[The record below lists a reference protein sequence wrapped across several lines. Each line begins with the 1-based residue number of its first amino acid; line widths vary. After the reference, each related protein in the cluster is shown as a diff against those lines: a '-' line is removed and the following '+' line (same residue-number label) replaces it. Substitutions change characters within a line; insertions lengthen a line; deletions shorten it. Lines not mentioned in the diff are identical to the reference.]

1 MKKLILLLLIA
12 SSITNLNAKFVK
24 FSVDMSEQTIN
35 ALGVHVAGDFQKIA
49 GYTEDW
55 NSSITT
61 LTKEGNTSIYSI
73 VVNIPAN
80 NKYEFKFINGDQFYD
95 VEFVPIESR
104 VGYEFNDNRWIYID
118 SLKSDTTI
126 IPAVKFGGNAP
137 EGYYFLRF
145 EVDMHKVNINSN
157 GVHLNGTFSNWNAL
171 NNYMYSFDGSI
182 YEKILYFKTENI
194 EYKFVNGNQ
203 TNNSETVPGGCA
215 NANGNRT
222 INISADY
229 VMSPFC
235 YSECIDCI
243 SDVEVQIELKDDII
257 FPNPANESFSI
268 KLENDKWYLI
278 SIFDNNANNLQ
289 TFKTFGNSNYLINS
303 ENFPAGY
310 YFVRLNN
317 LTDKSCSVSKLII
330 GR

>member
-12 SSITNLNAKFVK
+12 SSITNLNAKYVK

-137 EGYYFLRF
+137 EGYYLNRF
-145 EVDMHKVNINSN
+145 IVNMSKEKVNSN
-157 GVHLNGTFSNWNAL
+157 GVHLFGTFSNWNAL
-171 NNYMYSFDGSI
+171 DNYMYSFDGLR
-182 YEKILYFKTENI
+182 YEIILYFKNEEI
-194 EYKFVNGNQ
+194 EFKFVNGDQ
-203 TNNSETVPGGCA
+203 TSNAESIFGSCK

-222 INISADY
+222 ISVSSDNI
-229 VMSPFC
+229 MIPMC
-235 YSECIDCI
+235 YEECSYCL